1 MKIVAVPY
9 DSPEVAALIEGLQ
22 SEYVRIYGSRDE
34 TPVDAAEFTPP
45 RGTIAVGYVDDEPVA
60 IGGWRLRDDGQAE
73 LKRMYVVEVHR
84 GYGRSRAM
92 LSWLEES
99 AAAAGVRTMVL
110 ETNQQ
115 QPAALA
121 LYRSAAYQPVP
132 GFGIYTDDPDSVY
145 LGRDLRPQVPAR
157 AMVQSEDEV
166 QQDHSD
172 R

>member
-1 MKIVAVPY
+1 MQIVAVPY
-9 DSPEVAALIEGLQ
+9 NSTDVAVLIEALQ

-34 TPVDAAEFTPP
+34 TPVDATEFTPP

-121 LYRSAAYQPVP
+121 LYQSAGYQPVP

-145 LGRDLRPQVPAR
+145 LGRDLRAQVPAR
-157 AMVQSEDEV
+157 TVVQREDKV
-166 QQDHSD
+166 QQNHTD